1 MLGSVSRQVKEE
13 DNNTRVSITRGP
25 QLGQVSRRRTT
36 TPSIRVRVY
45 IVGTSIAFFLNKFMN
60 CSDFTVV

>member
-1 MLGSVSRQVKEE
+1 MLGSVSRQVKE
-13 DNNTRVSITRGP
+13 DNRVSITRGP